1 MTQARGNST
10 RRRAYSEEY
19 TSTVQTVNK
28 RHLHSTTNIQL
39 HLTTSDYQR
48 IRQDLASEF
57 FMNKTTRIYARGL
70 SQRHSLINTKLGS
83 SAFIATTRNQRQR
96 TKSTRNSRLQRR
108 RHIKTLHPTSFLKRR
123 TRRKHKA
130 AGYIAPE
137 FFEDKNLDPPTFANK
152 ARGSGATLS
161 ECNFTQKEPGHKLRG
176 CMSRNYSEDGLIQG

>member
-39 HLTTSDYQR
+39 HLTTADYQR

-57 FMNKTTRIYARGL
+57 FLNKTTRIYARGL
-70 SQRHSLINTKLGS
+70 GQHHSLINTKLGS
-83 SAFIATTRNQRQR
+83 SAFISTTPGGSESKTKDKKYKKLKTTTTTTHQDFFNRLLFQKKR
-96 TKSTRNSRLQRR
+96 TRR
-108 RHIKTLHPTSFLKRR
+108 RHE
-123 TRRKHKA
+123 A

-137 FFEDKNLDPPTFANK
+137 FFEDRNLDPPTFASK
-152 ARGSGATLS
+152 SKRLGGY
-161 ECNFTQKEPGHKLRG
+161 TQ
-176 CMSRNYSEDGLIQG
+176 